1 MLSRRQKKALYGFTA
16 ALTCTVFLSAFLIFF
31 NISGS
36 VTEEPVVFSDILEGA
51 SEINDDSDVPALTM
65 ASDVLMETMYSEK
78 YATFTLP
85 DDPYLPASYEQT
97 EPFLF
102 SSYEDIGSDTLSA
115 VSYETASYPDDTA
128 GIPLNPNE
136 ITLLSDE
143 LEQFRTSGGTGN
155 EVSLLQNE
163 TLHRDTG
170 TPDITVSSVSQSNR
184 TTTEIT
190 APTSSYSSKVTSG
203 TPTTVASHTDI
214 TTNNTTVPTTK
225 GTVTAPS
232 TVSSTSRKTTASVAS

>member
-97 EPFLF
+97 EPFLQLPEMLRSF
-102 SSYEDIGSDTLSA
+102 PVVY
-115 VSYETASYPDDTA
+115 
-128 GIPLNPNE
+128 
-136 ITLLSDE
+136 
-143 LEQFRTSGGTGN
+143 TS
-155 EVSLLQNE
+155 V
-163 TLHRDTG
+163 HR
-170 TPDITVSSVSQSNR
+170 
-184 TTTEIT
+184 
-190 APTSSYSSKVTSG
+190 
-203 TPTTVASHTDI
+203 
-214 TTNNTTVPTTK
+214 
-225 GTVTAPS
+225 
-232 TVSSTSRKTTASVAS
+232 